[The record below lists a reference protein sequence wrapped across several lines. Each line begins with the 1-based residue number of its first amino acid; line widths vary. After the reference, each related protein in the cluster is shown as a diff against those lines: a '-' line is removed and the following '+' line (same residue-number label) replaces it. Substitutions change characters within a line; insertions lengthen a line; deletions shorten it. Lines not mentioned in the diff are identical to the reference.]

1 MDEARL
7 LMAAQAGDI
16 DAFETLQEIMEPP
29 IRRFVRRLLNSDY
42 AVDDVVQD
50 VFISLYYNMSR
61 INPPE
66 NFRPY
71 LYRMA
76 RNRCYDDMRKSQRT
90 PTVSLDDEPVFLRVS
105 FTESSHEPPPD
116 EVTHWLLLNLEVQEA
131 MDQLP
136 EHQRQALILYAE
148 EGLSYREI
156 AEVMEVSLG
165 TIKSRIYQAKQML
178 RRLLHPDTLAELDD
192 EFDD

>member
-7 LMAAQAGDI
+7 LVAAQAGDI

-29 IRRFVRRLLNSDY
+29 IRRFVRRILGSDY

-50 VFISLYYNMSR
+50 VFIALYYNMQR
-61 INPPE
+61 IDPPE

-76 RNRCYDDMRKSQRT
+76 RNRCYDNMRRSQRQST
-90 PTVSLDDEPVFLRVS
+90 ISLDDEPVQVRVS
-105 FTESSHEPPPD
+105 FSESSLEPAPD
-116 EVTHWLLLNLEVQEA
+116 EVTHWLLLHLEVQEA

-136 EHQRQALILYAE
+136 ELQRQALILYAE

-156 AEVMEVSLG
+156 AEVMETSLG
-165 TIKSRIYQAKQML
+165 TIKSRIYQGKQLL
-178 RRLLHPDTLAELDD
+178 RKLLHPDTLAELDD
-192 EFDD
+192 TLDD